1 MAVKI
6 VTDSSSDLS
15 YEYIDNNN
23 IGIIPLNIIFGERSF
38 VPREEL
44 STQQFYE
51 MLEQSTELPKTAHPS
66 PAVIEEIFKR
76 SVDDGDDVVAIF
88 MSSNMSGI
96 YNTSVMVKS
105 QMGFDNIFISDSRTV
120 TFALGLLVMEAV
132 KMRNAGKT
140 AKEIYEEIEQLKE
153 KVVLLASIGNLK
165 YLQMGGRLSPGTAF
179 IGGMLN
185 FKPIITIKNGL
196 VEVIGKQRGQ
206 KRAYESILTLVKNC
220 GIDENYT
227 RFFAHTHMPSIM
239 LEFID
244 YFKIAFPK
252 TKTEEF
258 ELCNIGSTVGVHVG
272 PGATGIAFVA
282 KSQLNEI

>member
-23 IGIIPLNIIFGERSF
+23 IDVIPLNILFGERSF
-38 VPREEL
+38 IPRKDL

-51 MLEQSTELPKTAHPS
+51 MLEKSTELPKTAHPS
-66 PAVIEEIFKR
+66 PAVIEEIFKS
-76 SVDDGDDVVAIF
+76 SVDDGDDIVAIF

-96 YNTSVMVKS
+96 FSTSVMVKNLIKCE
-105 QMGFDNIFISDSRTV
+105 NIFISDSRTV

-132 KMRNAGKT
+132 KMRDAGKT
-140 AKEIYEEIEQLKE
+140 AKEIHEEIEQLKE
-153 KVVLLASIGNLK
+153 KVVLLASVGNLK
-165 YLQMGGRLSPGTAF
+165 YLQMGGRLTPGTAF

-185 FKPIITIKNGL
+185 FKPIITIKDGL

-206 KRAYESILTLVKNC
+206 KRANQMILQLVDKY
-220 GIDENYT
+220 GIDENHI

-239 LEFID
+239 FEFID
-244 YFKIAFPK
+244 YFKDAFPK
-252 TKTEEF
+252 IKAKKF
-258 ELCNIGSTVGVHVG
+258 ELCNIGPTVGVHVG

-282 KSQLNEI
+282 INSIE